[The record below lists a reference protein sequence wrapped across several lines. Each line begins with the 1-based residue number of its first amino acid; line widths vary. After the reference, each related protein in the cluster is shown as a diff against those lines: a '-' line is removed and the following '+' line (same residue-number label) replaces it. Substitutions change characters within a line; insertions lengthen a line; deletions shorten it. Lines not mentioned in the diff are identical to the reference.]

1 VFGVHYATA
10 RPGSLDLRQT
20 APGQDP
26 MSGSV
31 VLRLGAGIIGAA
43 LLLALNLA
51 ALTLGWSRPEIFIPA
66 IAVDLGALLL
76 TLWLALRS
84 ASAQHEQTER
94 VQAALADT
102 EARYAAILES
112 AMDAVITVDE
122 LQRIVVFNRAAET
135 VLGCSRTAALGAPLE
150 RFLPERFRPAHRGH
164 VEAFGRVGETNRRMG
179 DSTVL
184 KALRADGV
192 EIPIEASISQSSA
205 DGRRL
210 FTVILRD
217 ISRRKDAEDALRQ
230 SQAELR
236 ELSAQV
242 LQAREDEKTHIA
254 RELHDELGQ
263 QLTALKMDLA
273 WARERL
279 PDGRADLAGKLA
291 RMNATLDTTVAATR
305 RISADLRPLMLDD
318 LGLAEAAEWLV
329 EDFAERTGIPCDLEL
344 EDPEAVSALGSLTA
358 TAIYRM
364 LQESL
369 TNVARHAQATHV
381 HVTLGIESDEVV
393 LRVEDD
399 GRGITDEDR
408 RKTRSFGLKGLRERA
423 HYLGGTAEIAPAP
436 QGGTRVSVR
445 VPAQVPAQE
454 PSAA

>member
-1 VFGVHYATA
+1 MSRRVY
-10 RPGSLDLRQT
+10 LR
-20 APGQDP
+20 
-26 MSGSV
+26 V
-31 VLRLGAGIIGAA
+31 GAGVVAGTLLLVLNMAA
-43 LLLALNLA
+43 LMR
-51 ALTLGWSRPEIFIPA
+51 GWGHPEIFIPA
-66 IAVDLGALLL
+66 IAVDTGALAL
-76 TLWLALRS
+76 TFWLAWRR
-84 ASAQHEQTER
+84 AGAQQEKTER
-94 VQAALADT
+94 VQAALEDT
-102 EARYAAILES
+102 EARYSAILES

-122 LQRIVVFNRAAET
+122 SQRIIVFNKAAET
-135 VLGCSRTAALGAPLE
+135 VLGCSRGAALGAPLE
-150 RFLPERFRPAHRGH
+150 RFLPERFRHAHRGH
-164 VEAFGRVGETNRRMG
+164 VETFGSVGVTNRRMG
-179 DSTVL
+179 DTTVL
-184 KALRADGV
+184 WALRADGV
-192 EIPIEASISQSSA
+192 EIPIEASISQTTA
-205 DGRRL
+205 EGRRL

-217 ISRRKDAEDALRQ
+217 ISRRKDAEDALRH

-279 PDGRADLAGKLA
+279 ASGHTEVAEKLA
-291 RMNATLDTTVAATR
+291 RMNATLDSTVAATR

-329 EDFAERTGIPCDLEL
+329 EDFAQRTGIACDLEL

-358 TAIYRM
+358 TALYRM

-369 TNVARHAQATHV
+369 TNAARHSQAEHV
-381 HVTLGIESDEVV
+381 HVELRIEAGHVV

-408 RKTRSFGLKGLRERA
+408 KKARSFGLKGLRERA

-436 QGGTRVSVR
+436 HGGTRVSVH
-445 VPAQVPAQE
+445 VPTKDIAAE

>member
-1 VFGVHYATA
+1 MIGVIVAT
-10 RPGSLDLRQT
+10 
-20 APGQDP
+20 
-26 MSGSV
+26 
-31 VLRLGAGIIGAA
+31 
-43 LLLALNLA
+43 LLIALNVA
-51 ALTLGWSRPEIFIPA
+51 ALTFGWGHPEVYVPA
-66 IAVDLGALLL
+66 LLADLGGLAL
-76 TLWLALRS
+76 TFWLAWRREVLQDR
-84 ASAQHEQTER
+84 ETER

-102 EARYAAILES
+102 EARYSAILDS

-122 LQRIVVFNRAAET
+122 SQRILVFNKAAEA
-135 VLGCSRTAALGAPLE
+135 VLGCPRDQALGQVLE
-150 RFLPERFRPAHRGH
+150 RFLPERYRHGHAAH
-164 VEAFGRVGETNRRMG
+164 VAKFGRTGTTNRRMG
-179 DSTVL
+179 DATVL
-184 KALRADGV
+184 WALRADGV
-192 EIPIEASISQSSA
+192 EIPIEASISQTSA
-205 DGRRL
+205 EGRRL

-217 ISRRKDAEDALRQ
+217 ITRRKSAEDALRQ

-242 LQAREDEKTHIA
+242 LQAREEEKTRIA

-279 PDGRADLAGKLA
+279 GQGPAEVADKLA

-329 EDFAERTGIPCDLEL
+329 EDFSERSGIASTMEMP
-344 EDPEAVSALGSLTA
+344 DPEAVSDLGKVTA

-369 TNVARHAQATHV
+369 TNVARHAQAQHV
-381 HVTLGIESDEVV
+381 HVELLVTAGEVV

-399 GRGITDEDR
+399 GRGITDGDR
-408 RKTRSFGLKGLRERA
+408 LKTRSFGLKGLRERA
-423 HYLGGTAEIAPAP
+423 HYLGGSAEIAPAP
-436 QGGTRVSVR
+436 TGGTRVSVR
-445 VPAQVPAQE
+445 VPATKAE
-454 PSAA
+454 TE